1 MKAYK
6 MKEEEIESIYS
17 YFIILFVVYFIF
29 FIFFK
34 LFRLQFFLIFFTLLD
49 STYCCFHLP
58 FIAPT
63 TISSSSFWVVCLLRQ
78 RTVVYFYI
86 RNRWTHDQFQGAN
99 NSNFPKVNQ
108 CVMCPA
114 KSSVER
120 SKLTQYLG
128 WCA

>member
-6 MKEEEIESIYS
+6 MKEEEIESIYSS

-49 STYCCFHLP
+49 SMYCCFHLP
-58 FIAPT
+58 FNAPS
-63 TISSSSFWVVCLLRQ
+63 TISSSFWVVCLLRQ

-128 WCA
+128 SCA